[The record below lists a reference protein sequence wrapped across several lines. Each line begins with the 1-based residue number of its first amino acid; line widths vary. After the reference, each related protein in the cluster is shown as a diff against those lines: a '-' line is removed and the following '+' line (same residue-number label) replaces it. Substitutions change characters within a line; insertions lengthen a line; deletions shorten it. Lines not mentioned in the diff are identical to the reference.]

1 MRAMRWAVS
10 VVGLVFGVVAWA
22 TAFAPAARAQ
32 TEPAAEAWLQIEAQP
47 SLALAQERARAYAA
61 LFPDTNG
68 FQVGS
73 GWYAVVL
80 GPYPAARAA
89 AELDA
94 LRRENLI
101 PGDSFVSDGKSHR
114 QRFWPVGAV
123 AAPEPEPAP
132 EPTAEAA
139 PEPTAEGAAPAPR
152 APEAESAAAPPPAP
166 PPAPPLAAALPDE
179 SLDEARAS
187 EAALDQAGREALQ
200 EALQWYGLYSGEI
213 DGAFGPGTR
222 TSMAAWQSA
231 NGHEPTGV
239 LTQAERAALAARHS
253 ADIAEF
259 GFAPVAEAEAGI
271 EITLPMALV
280 AFDHYEPPF
289 VHFAAQNG
297 SGLRIILISQPGDE
311 ESLAGLYDVLQTLAI
326 IPPEGPRART
336 GRSFTIDARSDTVE
350 SHAFAAADKGQ
361 VKGYIA
367 VWNPADRARMERI
380 LPVLAAS
387 FRAVGDTAL
396 DPGLV
401 PLDAATRA
409 GLLAGLEIR
418 HPAFT
423 QSGFYIDPAGRVLT
437 FAPALAGCGR
447 LTIEGGTEVSA
458 TFSDAASGL
467 AVLSPSAPLSPR
479 AVAEFQAGA
488 PESGAGIVVAGYSWG
503 EKLPAPVLTAGV
515 FEEGQG
521 LQGEPDLSRLT
532 APVLAGD
539 VGGPVLDATGAV
551 IGMLLPTPSDGAR
564 TLPAGV
570 SYAARAGA
578 ITARL
583 ATAGI
588 ATRTAPR
595 TTPATPDAL
604 NAEGLG
610 MTVLV
615 SCWR

>member
-1 MRAMRWAVS
+1 MRAMRRAVM
-10 VVGLVFGVVAWA
+10 VLGLVLGAMVGL
-22 TAFAPAARAQ
+22 APAARAQ
-32 TEPAAEAWLQIEAQP
+32 TEPGAQAWLQIEAQP

-80 GPYPAARAA
+80 GPYPPEAA
-89 AELDA
+89 AVELDA

-101 PGDSFVSDGKSHR
+101 PGDSFISDGRSHG
-114 QRFWPVGAV
+114 QRFWPIGVT
-123 AAPEPEPAP
+123 EPAALP
-132 EPTAEAA
+132 PVALPAED
-139 PEPTAEGAAPAPR
+139 PAPAPQL
-152 APEAESAAAPPPAP
+152 PEAEIAAPPQT
-166 PPAPPLAAALPDE
+166 ALPDE
-179 SLDEARAS
+179 SPAEARAS
-187 EAALDQAGREALQ
+187 ESVLDQTEREALQ
-200 EALQWYGLYSGEI
+200 EALQWYGFYAGAI

-222 TSMAAWQSA
+222 TSMAAWQAA
-231 NGHEPTGV
+231 NSLEPTGV
-239 LTQAERAALAARHS
+239 LTSLQRASLTTTHR

-259 GFAPVAEAEAGI
+259 GFQPVAEAEAGI

-280 AFDHYEPPF
+280 QFDHYEPPF
-289 VHFAAQNG
+289 VHFAQTNG
-297 SGLRIILISQPGDE
+297 SGLRIILISQPGNE

-326 IPPEGPRART
+326 IPPEGPRALS
-336 GRSFTIDARSDTVE
+336 GRSFTIDARSETVE

-367 VWNPADRARMERI
+367 VWKPSDRARMARI
-380 LPVLAAS
+380 LPVLEAS

-409 GLLAGLEIR
+409 GLVAGLEIR
-418 HPAFT
+418 HPAVT
-423 QSGFYIDPAGRVLT
+423 QSGFFIDPAGQVLT
-437 FAPALAGCGR
+437 FAPALAGCKR
-447 LTIEGGTEVSA
+447 LTIDGGTEVSA
-458 TFSDAASGL
+458 TFTDAAAGL
-467 AVLSPSAPLSPR
+467 AVLTPRTALAPR

-488 PESGAGIVVAGYSWG
+488 PESGAGITVAGYSWG
-503 EKLPAPVLTAGV
+503 EKLPAPVLTSGV
-515 FEEGQG
+515 FEEAQG
-521 LQGEPDLSRLT
+521 LLGEPDLSRLT

-551 IGMLLPTPSDGAR
+551 IGMLLPGPSDAAR

-578 ITARL
+578 ITDRL
-583 ATAGI
+583 TAAGI
-588 ATRTAPR
+588 ATRTAER
-595 TTPATPDAL
+595 TAAATPDAL

-615 SCWR
+615 SCWH